1 MPVQKPVETAS
12 ASPKVIHSNK
22 GAQFGDGFD
31 APRSPVSASTSA
43 LPIPAKGGRA
53 PGSAS
58 QPANAGLTGDMLA
71 KWALNN
77 NRADAAAS
85 MKAPRV
91 VSRTLNNEY
100 SAGYSGGGFRPVAAT
115 VAIDPNRFSGPN
127 N

>member
-1 MPVQKPVETAS
+1 S
-12 ASPKVIHSNK
+12 G
-22 GAQFGDGFD
+22 GA
-31 APRSPVSASTSA
+31 
-43 LPIPAKGGRA
+43 
-53 PGSAS
+53 
-58 QPANAGLTGDMLA
+58 LTGDVLA
-71 KWALNN
+71 KWALSN
-77 NRADAAAS
+77 NRAGAAAS